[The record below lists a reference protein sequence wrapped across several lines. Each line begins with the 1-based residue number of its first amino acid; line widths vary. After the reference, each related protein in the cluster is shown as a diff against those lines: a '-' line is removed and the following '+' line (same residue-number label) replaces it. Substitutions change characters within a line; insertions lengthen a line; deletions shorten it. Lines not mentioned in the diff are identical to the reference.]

1 MYGIAAGCR
10 RLLPINPLGPP
21 GRSTSLGAH
30 QPSPVA
36 QCCMATMPHAL
47 LASHQLVKPAGSAA
61 TLYCLGLSTPAG
73 TALHALHGSSPTSLQ
88 GWYLGHTIHLI
99 HPLIWIGWTLLQ
111 PAGTG
116 TV

>member
-1 MYGIAAGCR
+1 MYSMPDTLSVGPYTARGCR
-10 RLLPINPLGPP
+10 RLLPAPINPLGPP

-61 TLYCLGLSTPAG
+61 TLYCLGLSTPEQHWNSPAF
-73 TALHALHGSSPTSLQ
+73 TAWQ
-88 GWYLGHTIHLI
+88 
-99 HPLIWIGWTLLQ
+99 
-111 PAGTG
+111 
-116 TV
+116 